1 MILLNCETN
10 SRCPSLDPPDSIPV
24 GEFMRSEIYG
34 RYPLAKSRNPFTCG
48 LTGKTFT
55 PAESH
60 RRSDLVA
67 RALANIMGWEPNA
80 DLPWDKVVAVFSFN
94 TVSPAL
100 FEFHCPLYAGKG
112 GLTILTDTST
122 DRLPPHTA
130 CHSPSVRHCVA
141 GQCRILGQRAGTP
154 AQVLGSKGIV
164 HLRPRP
170 RHSAGGGKGRRDT
183 RGQDLHYG
191 PPTPL
196 QEARQLQDPRRSDCS
211 GPVGAGA
218 GAADVDKGTGGSAT
232 CIPVLLERY
241 LGLACESLLTAK
253 VPYTTSIATC

>member
-1 MILLNCETN
+1 
-10 SRCPSLDPPDSIPV
+10 
-24 GEFMRSEIYG
+24 MRSEIYG

-55 PAESH
+55 TAESH
-60 RRSDLVA
+60 RRSDRIA
-67 RALANIMGWEPNA
+67 RALSNIMGWEPNA

-94 TVSPAL
+94 TVSLAL
-100 FEFHCPLYAGKG
+100 FDFHGLLHAGKG
-112 GLTILTDTST
+112 GLTIHTDTST

-130 CHSPSVRHCVA
+130 CHSPSVRHCLA
-141 GQCRILGQRAGTP
+141 GQCRILSQRAGTP

-170 RHSAGGGKGRRDT
+170 RDSVGGGKGRRDT
-183 RGQDLHYG
+183 RGQDLHHG

-196 QEARQLQDPRRSDCS
+196 QEARQLQDPRRSDCHRS
-211 GPVGAGA
+211 IVAGA
-218 GAADVDKGTGGSAT
+218 GAADLDKGTGGSAT

-241 LGLACESLLTAK
+241 LGLACKSGTAL
-253 VPYTTSIATC
+253 